1 MEHTP
6 TTTLERQLIARAA
19 ALRRPV
25 SGSLELTP
33 LCNMNCRMC
42 YVRLSPRQAR
52 AAGALRTGQQ
62 WAELAHPMARAG
74 VLFLLLTGG
83 EPLLVPGFKE
93 LYLALKAEGMVL
105 TLNTNGTLL
114 DEQWADF
121 FARHKPRRVN
131 ITLYG
136 ADDAAYETLCRC
148 PGGFEKALAAV
159 RLLRARGVDVKLNGS
174 VTPENVGEMDR
185 LYAIA
190 RQLDVPMHMDAYMM
204 PGGPGRRNPAEGV
217 RLAPAQAAAARL
229 HALEAE
235 TDPAALD
242 AWAEEMLARA
252 EHPGHWPDTPLCQ
265 GGATSFNISWQG
277 MLRPCVA
284 STAPTAPVFEQG
296 FEAAW
301 QAVSEAVPRLQRV
314 NEACTRC
321 RLRPLCNTC
330 AAAARL
336 ETGRFD
342 GLPDYICQSAEEFLR
357 LLKQR
362 QARRREAD
370 HGQTL

>member
-148 PGGFEKALAAV
+148 PGGFEKTLAAM

-174 VTPENVGEMDR
+174 VTPENFGEMDR

-204 PGGPGRRNPAEGV
+204 PGGPGRKNPAEGV
-217 RLAPAQAAAARL
+217 RLAPAQ
-229 HALEAE
+229 
-235 TDPAALD
+235 
-242 AWAEEMLARA
+242 
-252 EHPGHWPDTPLCQ
+252 
-265 GGATSFNISWQG
+265 
-277 MLRPCVA
+277 
-284 STAPTAPVFEQG
+284 
-296 FEAAW
+296 
-301 QAVSEAVPRLQRV
+301 
-314 NEACTRC
+314 
-321 RLRPLCNTC
+321 
-330 AAAARL
+330 AAARL

-342 GLPDYICQSAEEFLR
+342 GLPDYICRSAEEFLR
-357 LLKQR
+357 LLQQR

>member
-1 MEHTP
+1 M
-6 TTTLERQLIARAA
+6 RAA
-19 ALRRPV
+19 PV

-52 AAGALRTGQQ
+52 A
-62 WAELAHPMARAG
+62 G

-83 EPLLVPGFKE
+83 GPLLVPGFKE

-114 DEQWADF
+114 DEPWADF

-204 PGGPGRRNPAEGV
+204 PGGAGATALTERTVGTARLPWARWAAGIRTAGSSGSDRMRGAAEG
-217 RLAPAQAAAARL
+217 RSTPHFLWQKCCPSLAGAG
-229 HALEAE
+229 
-235 TDPAALD
+235 
-242 AWAEEMLARA
+242 RA
-252 EHPGHWPDTPLCQ
+252 C
-265 GGATSFNISWQG
+265 
-277 MLRPCVA
+277 
-284 STAPTAPVFEQG
+284 
-296 FEAAW
+296 
-301 QAVSEAVPRLQRV
+301 
-314 NEACTRC
+314 
-321 RLRPLCNTC
+321 
-330 AAAARL
+330 
-336 ETGRFD
+336 
-342 GLPDYICQSAEEFLR
+342 
-357 LLKQR
+357 
-362 QARRREAD
+362 
-370 HGQTL
+370 

>member
-1 MEHTP
+1 M
-6 TTTLERQLIARAA
+6 RAA
-19 ALRRPV
+19 PV

-52 AAGALRTGQQ
+52 A
-62 WAELAHPMARAG
+62 G

-83 EPLLVPGFKE
+83 GPLLVPGFKE

-174 VTPENVGEMDR
+174 GTPENVGEMDR

-204 PGGPGRRNPAEGV
+204 PGGAGATALTERTAGTARLPWARWAAGIRTAGSSGSDRMRGAAEG
-217 RLAPAQAAAARL
+217 RSTPHFLWQKCCPALAGAG
-229 HALEAE
+229 
-235 TDPAALD
+235 
-242 AWAEEMLARA
+242 RA
-252 EHPGHWPDTPLCQ
+252 C
-265 GGATSFNISWQG
+265 
-277 MLRPCVA
+277 
-284 STAPTAPVFEQG
+284 
-296 FEAAW
+296 
-301 QAVSEAVPRLQRV
+301 
-314 NEACTRC
+314 
-321 RLRPLCNTC
+321 
-330 AAAARL
+330 
-336 ETGRFD
+336 
-342 GLPDYICQSAEEFLR
+342 
-357 LLKQR
+357 
-362 QARRREAD
+362 
-370 HGQTL
+370 

>member
-6 TTTLERQLIARAA
+6 TITLERQLIARAA

-52 AAGALRTGQQ
+52 AA
-62 WAELAHPMARAG
+62 
-74 VLFLLLTGG
+74 
-83 EPLLVPGFKE
+83 
-93 LYLALKAEGMVL
+93 
-105 TLNTNGTLL
+105 GTLL

-204 PGGPGRRNPAEGV
+204 PGGAGATALTERTAGT
-217 RLAPAQAAAARL
+217 ARL
-229 HALEAE
+229 
-235 TDPAALD
+235 P
-242 AWAEEMLARA
+242 WAR
-252 EHPGHWPDTPLCQ
+252 
-265 GGATSFNISWQG
+265 
-277 MLRPCVA
+277 
-284 STAPTAPVFEQG
+284 
-296 FEAAW
+296 
-301 QAVSEAVPRLQRV
+301 
-314 NEACTRC
+314 
-321 RLRPLCNTC
+321 
-330 AAAARL
+330 
-336 ETGRFD
+336 
-342 GLPDYICQSAEEFLR
+342 
-357 LLKQR
+357 
-362 QARRREAD
+362 
-370 HGQTL
+370 

>member
-6 TTTLERQLIARAA
+6 TITLERQLIARAA

-52 AAGALRTGQQ
+52 AA
-62 WAELAHPMARAG
+62 
-74 VLFLLLTGG
+74 
-83 EPLLVPGFKE
+83 
-93 LYLALKAEGMVL
+93 
-105 TLNTNGTLL
+105 GTLL

-204 PGGPGRRNPAEGV
+204 PGGAGATALTERTAGTARLPWARWAAGIRTAGSSGSDRMRGAAEG
-217 RLAPAQAAAARL
+217 RSTPHSLWQKCCPALAGAG
-229 HALEAE
+229 
-235 TDPAALD
+235 
-242 AWAEEMLARA
+242 RA
-252 EHPGHWPDTPLCQ
+252 C
-265 GGATSFNISWQG
+265 
-277 MLRPCVA
+277 
-284 STAPTAPVFEQG
+284 
-296 FEAAW
+296 
-301 QAVSEAVPRLQRV
+301 
-314 NEACTRC
+314 
-321 RLRPLCNTC
+321 
-330 AAAARL
+330 
-336 ETGRFD
+336 
-342 GLPDYICQSAEEFLR
+342 
-357 LLKQR
+357 
-362 QARRREAD
+362 
-370 HGQTL
+370 

>member
-1 MEHTP
+1 
-6 TTTLERQLIARAA
+6 
-19 ALRRPV
+19 
-25 SGSLELTP
+25 
-33 LCNMNCRMC
+33 MC

-52 AAGALRTGQQ
+52 A
-62 WAELAHPMARAG
+62 G

-83 EPLLVPGFKE
+83 GPLLVPGFKE

-148 PGGFEKALAAV
+148 PGGFKKALAAV

-204 PGGPGRRNPAEGV
+204 PSGAGATALTERTAGTARLPWVRWAVGIRTAGSSGSDRMREAAEG
-217 RLAPAQAAAARL
+217 RSTPHFLWQKCCPSLAGAG
-229 HALEAE
+229 
-235 TDPAALD
+235 
-242 AWAEEMLARA
+242 RA
-252 EHPGHWPDTPLCQ
+252 C
-265 GGATSFNISWQG
+265 
-277 MLRPCVA
+277 
-284 STAPTAPVFEQG
+284 
-296 FEAAW
+296 
-301 QAVSEAVPRLQRV
+301 
-314 NEACTRC
+314 
-321 RLRPLCNTC
+321 
-330 AAAARL
+330 
-336 ETGRFD
+336 
-342 GLPDYICQSAEEFLR
+342 
-357 LLKQR
+357 
-362 QARRREAD
+362 
-370 HGQTL
+370 